1 MIVNETVD
9 DNTIKTTSN
18 TDPIGGCL
26 LAAWPWSPWV
36 QSNLIMLISMQNAS
50 HMKIAIMVGRIFS
63 QFDPLGQFGGIA

>member
-9 DNTIKTTSN
+9 DNSSKMTSN

-26 LAAWPWSPWV
+26 LAASPWSPWV
-36 QSNLIMLISMQNAS
+36 HSNLMMLISMQNAS
-50 HMKIAIMVGRIFS
+50 NMRIAIMLGRILS